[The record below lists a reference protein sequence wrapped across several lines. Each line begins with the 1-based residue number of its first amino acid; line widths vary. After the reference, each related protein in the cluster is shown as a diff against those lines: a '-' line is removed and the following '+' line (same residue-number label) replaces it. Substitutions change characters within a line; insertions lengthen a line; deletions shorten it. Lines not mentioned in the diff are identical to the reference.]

1 MRHKSAMLDVEA
13 GALLLPFWVCDYTL
27 QGGDYRAFVNGFS
40 GQVGGTSHVDSFRAE
55 AASGAITLPC
65 HILDDHRDSEIGVT
79 SVQRLLALASV
90 RPPMVWAVELQIGTF
105 RLRAQRW
112 Q

>member
-1 MRHKSAMLDVEA
+1 MILDVCDTARQMRHQSAMLDVEV

-55 AASGAITLPC
+55 AASGAITMP
-65 HILDDHRDSEIGVT
+65 HPR
-79 SVQRLLALASV
+79 
-90 RPPMVWAVELQIGTF
+90 RP
-105 RLRAQRW
+105 
-112 Q
+112 